1 MTIYCI
7 SIFSR
12 RSFSKFHDTLCLQC
26 GKDMEDV
33 DKRRRFFPGY
43 KKTNIC
49 ENIEL
54 LQHEVAITVVLE
66 EFIVVKL
73 PRKLH

>member
-1 MTIYCI
+1 
-7 SIFSR
+7 
-12 RSFSKFHDTLCLQC
+12 LCLQC

-43 KKTNIC
+43 KKTNIR

-54 LQHEVAITVVLE
+54 LQ
-66 EFIVVKL
+66 
-73 PRKLH
+73 

>member
-1 MTIYCI
+1 MTRCVYNAAE
-7 SIFSR
+7 
-12 RSFSKFHDTLCLQC
+12 DVE
-26 GKDMEDV
+26 DMEDV

-54 LQHEVAITVVLE
+54 LQ
-66 EFIVVKL
+66 
-73 PRKLH
+73 